1 MKSVLALGAVAATA
15 SASASTESLNPI
27 TRIAELLQGLAKK
40 VEEDGKAEGK
50 LFMKYKCW
58 YKSTLEEKKASNA
71 DARAR
76 ISELETFI
84 DDVENG
90 RVDFTSDRGDREKEL
105 AAIIATLEKAKD
117 VREQE
122 NADFLAAKD
131 EMTKAITAL
140 DSAIGTLDK
149 ATKGSFLARKA
160 HMKHS
165 QAHPDMASLLAER
178 LEAKQAVQLASTQL
192 NSADLHFLQR
202 ALEVQ
207 PAGGKDWETLNKGQ
221 KYAKKYTKRSGEIQ
235 NILKE
240 MKETFDENLADAE
253 AKELAASNSYDALK
267 SAKESEK
274 TAAEKALNELKG
286 ESAARASNKNDAE
299 TEKTALETQ
308 VTNDVGFIDEIEK
321 AYKAKLA
328 LYKDRKTVRVDEV
341 AAISEAIGFLRSD
354 DARDTMKKSFA
365 SQGYFFVQTAS
376 KSESAKMERAL
387 SSVASGYKKAGVTQR
402 QLAKVMAK
410 MQKKAGEDSESIK
423 AVIDAIDTMVTDLK
437 VERQADLD
445 KDDKCKK
452 DTKKNM
458 DEAAEQ
464 ARTVDTKLATIARK
478 EARIADFKDKT
489 EKAEA
494 VVEEL
499 KAAAKEASQTRADE
513 NTEYKTNKAD
523 DTAAASL
530 IQSAMDALKKFYKE
544 RDFMQVSGSASVAA
558 PGEAPAPPPPTFEG
572 AYEGEQES
580 GKGVVGIMEM
590 IAADVQKDIDE
601 ATAEEQA
608 SEQAYSAFV
617 EANSADRLTQ
627 ETLIEEYTKKIS
639 KAEIDKVDAHTDKTD
654 AKGLLEAEIEMLK
667 SYKTGCDFM
676 AVNIGLRNENRQ
688 LEMDGLDK
696 AKTILTGGSA

>member
-1 MKSVLALGAVAATA
+1 
-15 SASASTESLNPI
+15 
-27 TRIAELLQGLAKK
+27 
-40 VEEDGKAEGK
+40 
-50 LFMKYKCW
+50 
-58 YKSTLEEKKASNA
+58 
-71 DARAR
+71 
-76 ISELETFI
+76 
-84 DDVENG
+84 
-90 RVDFTSDRGDREKEL
+90 
-105 AAIIATLEKAKD
+105 
-117 VREQE
+117 
-122 NADFLAAKD
+122 
-131 EMTKAITAL
+131 
-140 DSAIGTLDK
+140 
-149 ATKGSFLARKA
+149 
-160 HMKHS
+160 
-165 QAHPDMASLLAER
+165 MASLLAER

-235 NILKE
+235 SILKE
-240 MKETFDENLADAE
+240 MKDTFDENLKDAE
-253 AKELAASNSYDALK
+253 AKELAASNSYDDLK

-286 ESAARASNKNDAE
+286 ESAARASNKSDAE
-299 TEKTALETQ
+299 TEKKALETQ
-308 VTNDVGFIDEIEK
+308 VSNDVGFIDEIEK

-328 LYKDRKTVRVDEV
+328 LYKDRKSVRVEEV

-437 VERQADLD
+437 AERQSDLD

-494 VVEEL
+494 VVDEL
-499 KAAAKEASQTRADE
+499 KAAAKAAKQTREDE
-513 NTEYKTNKAD
+513 NAEYKTNKAD

-544 RDFMQVSGSASVAA
+544 KNFMQVSGSVAA

-608 SEQAYSAFV
+608 SKQAYDDFV
-617 EANSADRLTQ
+617 TANTADQKTQ
-627 ETLIEEYTKKIS
+627 TDLIDEYTNKIS
-639 KAEIDKVDAHTDKTD
+639 KAETAKDNAHSDKTV
-654 AKGLLEAEIEMLK
+654 AKGLLDAEIETLK
-667 SYKTGCDFM
+667 SYKTSCDFM

-688 LEMDGLDK
+688 LEMDGLNK